1 MSEILKDRF
10 NRRFTYLRLS
20 ITDICNF
27 RCTYCLPNGYK
38 KIKQQNDFL
47 SLNEIRNLISA
58 FATLGLKKVRI
69 TGGEPLIR
77 HDLEDIISTLNN
89 FPDLETIALSTNGF
103 NLKKRIDKLYSA
115 GLRAVNISIDSLD
128 PEAFSKITGRNQL
141 SNVLEGVERALE
153 LGIPKIKLNSV
164 LMKNT
169 TPETLKPFLNYIKK
183 RAVSI
188 RFIELMENGTN
199 KSLFEREHVSGENL
213 YQYLIQDGWNEIS
226 RRSTDGPARVLYHQ
240 DYEGTIGFIL
250 PYSSD
255 FCSNCNRLRITATG
269 QLRLCLFSNG
279 GFDLRTLLK
288 SAGQHDE
295 LIDFIK
301 EKLVLKKYSHD
312 LPYRITGDN
321 KNFAQMGG

>member
-38 KIKQQNDFL
+38 KIKQKNDFL

-103 NLKKRIDKLYSA
+103 NLKKRIDDLYAA
-115 GLRAVNISIDSLD
+115 GLGAVNISVDSLD
-128 PEAFSKITGRNQL
+128 PEVFSKITGRNQL
-141 SNVLEGVERALE
+141 LNVLQGVERALE

-199 KSLFEREHVSGENL
+199 KSLFEREHISGENL

-255 FCSNCNRLRITATG
+255 FCSHCNRLRITATG

-279 GFDLRTLLK
+279 GFDLRPLLK